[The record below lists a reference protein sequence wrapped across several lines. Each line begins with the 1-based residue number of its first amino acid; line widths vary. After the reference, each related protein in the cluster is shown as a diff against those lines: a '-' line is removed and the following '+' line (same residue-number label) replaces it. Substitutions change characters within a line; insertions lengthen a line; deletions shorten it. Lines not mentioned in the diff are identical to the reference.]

1 MNTMN
6 FTGSGRLRSLVLG
19 SVILSAG
26 VFASSAQSGATKGPD
41 YSGKSVYSDYSRWSV
56 GVHAGVPF
64 QRGDFHS
71 FSHDKT
77 YVGVMGGLQVGYQ
90 ITPWIG
96 VSLTGDMGR
105 ADGGAKGNEL
115 DFILQPDGNSYYG
128 PWENRPAGSVHYNDL
143 WNRVKYMTF
152 GLHADLVVNNFF
164 RTPGREDRRWTVLL
178 SPAVYLQKF
187 DPTVYSRAGDQRFTD
202 RDLDNGVNLG
212 LGGDVAL
219 RYRTGRHI
227 DLELKAGIAWI
238 DNNRFD
244 GIATCC
250 TRQFNW
256 LATASIGV
264 VWKIGNQKKK
274 DNLMYAPV
282 RSAVPAPV
290 VPAPEK
296 KQEQP
301 APAPA
306 PAPAPV
312 VEESQPA
319 VVVAADRLPSLPAV
333 YFRRGDATIDRMKY
347 RSALDA
353 IVKAL
358 KEAPG
363 VQVLIL
369 GYADHTGGTP
379 VNDRITKARAE
390 ALKAYLVSEG
400 IPASRLSIRGMGK
413 DRSLTG
419 EEAYSEKARR
429 VEVREE

>member
-6 FTGSGRLRSLVLG
+6 FTGCGRWRRIFWS
-19 SVILSAG
+19 SAILSAG
-26 VFASSAQSGATKGPD
+26 VFTLSAQSDAAQA
-41 YSGKSVYSDYSRWSV
+41 SGGSCPAVYSDYSRWSV
-56 GVHAGVPF
+56 GVHAGLPF

-77 YVGVMGGLQVGYQ
+77 YVGIMGGLQAAYQ
-90 ITPWIG
+90 IAPWIG
-96 VSLTGDMGR
+96 VSLTGDWGR

-115 DFILQPDGNSYYG
+115 NFILKPDGDSYYG

-187 DPTVYSRAGDQRFTD
+187 DPTVYSRADDQRFTD

-244 GIATCC
+244 GITTCC
-250 TRQFNW
+250 TKQFNW

-264 VWKIGNQKKK
+264 VWKIGNKQKK

-282 RSAVPAPV
+282 RRAVPVPVAPV
-290 VPAPEK
+290 PEK
-296 KQEQP
+296 KKEEP
-301 APAPA
+301 VSA

-312 VEESQPA
+312 QPVPEQPA
-319 VVVAADRLPSLPAV
+319 VVVAADRLPALPAV
-333 YFRRGDATIDRMKY
+333 YFRRGDATIDRVKY
-347 RSALDA
+347 RSALEA

-358 KEAPG
+358 KEAPD
-363 VQVLIL
+363 VQVSIL

-400 IPASRLSIRGMGK
+400 IPAGRLSIRGMGK